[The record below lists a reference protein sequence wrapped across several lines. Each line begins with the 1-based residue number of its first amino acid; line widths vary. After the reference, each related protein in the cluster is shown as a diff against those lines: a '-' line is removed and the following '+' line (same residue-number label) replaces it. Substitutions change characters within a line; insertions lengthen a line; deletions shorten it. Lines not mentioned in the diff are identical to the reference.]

1 MPTRAEV
8 CIVFDVALEGQQFF
22 RSWSRRV
29 RAHFPIHRARLES
42 SIIGIARYPHLEVD
56 SCRQSLVQLRL

>member
-8 CIVFDVALEGQQFF
+8 CIVFDVVLEGQQFF

-29 RAHFPIHRARLES
+29 GANLPIHRAGFEFN
-42 SIIGIARYPHLEVD
+42 IEGIVRYPVLEVD
-56 SCRQSLVQLRL
+56 SCLPSPVQLRL